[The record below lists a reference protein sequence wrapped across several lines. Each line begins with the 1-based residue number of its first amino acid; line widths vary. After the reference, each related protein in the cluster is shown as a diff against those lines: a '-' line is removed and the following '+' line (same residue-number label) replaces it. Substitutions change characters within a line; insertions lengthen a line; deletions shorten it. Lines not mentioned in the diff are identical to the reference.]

1 MGTRRQAIAA
11 LAALAVPCA
20 SRAQSK
26 TYRVGVLGPE
36 RASDAHQKLRLE
48 LVRAG
53 LRDLGYAEGRN
64 LVIDAR
70 FAEGNYRRLP
80 ALADELVALKVDVI
94 VALGSKAAEAAHRA
108 TLTVPIVVASGG
120 DVIGLG
126 LSSNLARPSS
136 NVTGWFNVAP
146 EVSTKLIQLVK
157 EAAPHVTRVAYL
169 VNPANPPT
177 HLSAMQAAAASLKV
191 GFNVFEAREPG
202 DLDAVFAR
210 IVAARWDAVVVQGDT
225 MFGVNVKS
233 VTDLALRHRLASAS
247 ALRNFAEAGG
257 LLDYGPDRLEG
268 YRRAPAF
275 VDKLLKGAKPADLP
289 TEQPTRF
296 DLVINVATAKA
307 LGLAIPQSLA
317 VQARLI

>member
-70 FAEGNYRRLP
+70 FAEGSYGRLP

-108 TLTVPIVVASGG
+108 T
-120 DVIGLG
+120 
-126 LSSNLARPSS
+126 
-136 NVTGWFNVAP
+136 
-146 EVSTKLIQLVK
+146 
-157 EAAPHVTRVAYL
+157 
-169 VNPANPPT
+169 
-177 HLSAMQAAAASLKV
+177 
-191 GFNVFEAREPG
+191 
-202 DLDAVFAR
+202 
-210 IVAARWDAVVVQGDT
+210 
-225 MFGVNVKS
+225 
-233 VTDLALRHRLASAS
+233 
-247 ALRNFAEAGG
+247 
-257 LLDYGPDRLEG
+257 
-268 YRRAPAF
+268 
-275 VDKLLKGAKPADLP
+275 KPADLP